1 MSQSYWIAVDENG
14 EETMHQY
21 EPHYNHLHM
30 KWLSNSKIH
39 ISKGLIRL
47 LVNIDIEPIVKAVA
61 YEIEVIRVDGK
72 ITPINIKKIYKD
84 FGK

>member
-21 EPHYNHLHM
+21 EPHYNQLHM

-39 ISKGLIRL
+39 ISKGLVKL
-47 LVNIDIEPIVKAVA
+47 LINMDIEPIVKAVA
-61 YEIEVIRVDGK
+61 YEIEVIRVDSK
-72 ITPINIKKIYKD
+72 ITPINVKKIYKD
-84 FGK
+84 FRK